1 MPNDGLDAPTLRFIG
16 QIQHLEADQH
26 VVGQHRHGVKG
37 LVGDQAQT
45 GRMVQIQ
52 AGEHLAKALFLGPFE
67 VVPLKARLP
76 S

>member
-1 MPNDGLDAPTLRFIG
+1 
-16 QIQHLEADQH
+16 
-26 VVGQHRHGVKG
+26 
-37 LVGDQAQT
+37 
-45 GRMVQIQ
+45 MVQIQ